1 MALSPRA
8 IDAMKAHAARGGPE
22 GDIAARKLAAMGIP
36 VGGGASSGG
45 ARVGTSSGAR
55 AGGGGGGGNMVRH
68 YPKPGNRVA
77 LPAGGSSAPARRP
90 MLALPS
96 GGGGGGTRRPMLAL
110 PSGGGGGGGR
120 ITKPPKPPK
129 PPGKKVVDDALK
141 GADDLGKAAGNAAEK
156 AVKQKNI
163 FKGHGKGLLIG
174 AGAAVVAGLA
184 MNRRGSG
191 TSSGRAGMTRY

>member
-36 VGGGASSGG
+36 VGGGG
-45 ARVGTSSGAR
+45 SSGAAR
-55 AGGGGGGGNMVRH
+55 IASGGGGGSGGANVARH

-77 LPAGGSSAPARRP
+77 LPAGRSSGSSSPPMRAITSGSSSGPAGTPVSIRP
-90 MLALPS
+90 RPAGTPVS
-96 GGGGGGTRRPMLAL
+96 IRPRPRPAGGGTGAVDEAL
-110 PSGGGGGGGR
+110 R
-120 ITKPPKPPK
+120 
-129 PPGKKVVDDALK
+129 
-141 GADDLGKAAGNAAEK
+141 GADDLGRAAGNAAEK
-156 AVKQKNI
+156 VVKQKSI

-191 TSSGRAGMTRY
+191 TSSGKAGMTRY

>member
-8 IDAMKAHAARGGPE
+8 IAAMKAHAARGGPE

-36 VGGGASSGG
+36 VGGGG
-45 ARVGTSSGAR
+45 SSGAAR
-55 AGGGGGGGNMVRH
+55 IAGGGGGGGGANITRH

-77 LPAGGSSAPARRP
+77 LPAGRGAVSTAEP
-90 MLALPS
+90 MKALPS
-96 GGGGGGTRRPMLAL
+96 GGVRTPVSIRPKSTPIKMGATRNKKIIEEAVEK
-110 PSGGGGGGGR
+110 SG
-120 ITKPPKPPK
+120 PK
-129 PPGKKVVDDALK
+129 V
-141 GADDLGKAAGNAAEK
+141 GNVAEK
-156 AVKQKNI
+156 AIKQKSI